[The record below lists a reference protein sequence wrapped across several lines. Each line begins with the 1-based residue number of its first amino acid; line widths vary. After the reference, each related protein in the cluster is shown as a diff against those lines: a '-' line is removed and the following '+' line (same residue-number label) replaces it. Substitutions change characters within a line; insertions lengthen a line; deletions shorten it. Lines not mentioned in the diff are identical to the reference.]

1 MAIVSKMEVQTA
13 LQVQLTGTQLAMFNF
28 LHPLVEGVFKSW
40 LGSTME
46 YRQTTELL
54 PISRPRSS
62 EPLLDDA
69 VRDGAIVRFQSN
81 GGDAFETIQLRNI
94 PVWETGIEVF
104 EDTGALAGAS
114 ATAFAADTELTYG
127 TDCWLDIDDDE
138 NRISQSGLLYR
149 SGFWPVEPRSV
160 KVVYYGGETVARL
173 ADSNAAAF
181 VKAACLLTHCAAY
194 KQFAMLKGTGATVGG
209 KTSETIGKYSYST
222 PGDVAS
228 AFSAMNFGVPLAAQ
242 RIASKAKNYAVFG

>member
-1 MAIVSKMEVQTA
+1 MSIVSKMEVQTA
-13 LQVQLTGTQLAMFNF
+13 LQVQLAGTQLAMFNF

-40 LGSTME
+40 LGTSME

-54 PISRPRSS
+54 PISRPRTS
-62 EPLLDDA
+62 EPLMDDA
-69 VRDGAIVRFQSN
+69 VRDGNLVRFQSTEN
-81 GGDAFETIQLRNI
+81 AFETIQLRNT

-104 EDTGALAGAS
+104 EDTGALAGA
-114 ATAFAADTELTYG
+114 ATGAFAAETELDYG
-127 TDCWLDIDDDE
+127 ADCWLDIDDDE
-138 NRISQSGLLYR
+138 NRVSHSGLLYR

-242 RIASKAKNYAVFG
+242 KIASKAKNYAVFG